1 MKSYNQFIKESEA
14 SRNASVG
21 SGVDSNQGRQAG
33 TIYGY
38 YGPGSSIGGSGG
50 SIKFG
55 GGKKKPKPDAKK
67 PKVTKS
73 DTKPTVTKSKPP
85 VTQSKPEPVA
95 KGGAIVKSG
104 GGSIV
109 KTKSQPTA
117 KKPALPAAK
126 SSAIVKRGSSAIAK
140 RSGAIVKSPGG
151 SIVKEVY
158 DKDIAGSSQIKKQG
172 EGGRVGAN
180 RKKSEAETRRMKA
193 VGGGKMAPVTYKDRK
208 DIGSQRQTSTREQ
221 QPTKERGSAEVKQ
234 SYADKV
240 KAERRKA
247 AQARIAAKKGGGEV
261 KKDTTSSKDASKQ
274 ATKLLSTKKTEKKP
288 VNPNYKPAKASGMT
302 RQERMKVTR
311 KGETALRGIF
321 KDQETAKYKKE
332 TGTNPDAKGRTKIMG
347 RVHKRMST

>member
-1 MKSYNQFIKESEA
+1 MSEA
-14 SRNASVG
+14 VSGDDTGQGGLAGNTYG
-21 SGVDSNQGRQAG
+21 SDLSIER
-33 TIYGY
+33 
-38 YGPGSSIGGSGG
+38 PGNGGNIK
-50 SIKFG
+50 IKFG
-55 GGKKKPKPDAKK
+55 GKDKDKKKKESPPKKAKVTKNTTTAKK
-67 PKVTKS
+67 PTVAS
-73 DTKPTVTKSKPP
+73 KPTVT
-85 VTQSKPEPVA
+85 QSKSPVKEPVV
-95 KGGAIVKSG
+95 KGGA
-104 GGSIV
+104 IV
-109 KTKSQPTA
+109 KTKSQPVA
-117 KKPALPAAK
+117 KKPALP
-126 SSAIVKRGSSAIAK
+126 STN
-140 RSGAIVKSPGG
+140 SGAIVKSDRNAIVKSSGG

-172 EGGRVGAN
+172 EGGRIGAN
-180 RKKSEAETRRMKA
+180 RKKSEVETRRMKA
-193 VGGGKMAPVTYKDRK
+193 IGGGKTAPVTYKDRK

-247 AQARIAAKKGGGEV
+247 AQARIAAKKSGSEV

-288 VNPNYKPAKASGMT
+288 VNPNYKPSKASGMT

-311 KGETALRGIF
+311 KGETMLRGIM

-332 TGTNPDAKGRTKIMG
+332 TGQNPDAKGRTKIMG

>member
-1 MKSYNQFIKESEA
+1 MKSFNQFKH
-14 SRNASVG
+14 
-21 SGVDSNQGRQAG
+21 DL
-33 TIYGY
+33 T
-38 YGPGSSIGGSGG
+38 
-50 SIKFG
+50 
-55 GGKKKPKPDAKK
+55 
-67 PKVTKS
+67 
-73 DTKPTVTKSKPP
+73 
-85 VTQSKPEPVA
+85 
-95 KGGAIVKSG
+95 
-104 GGSIV
+104 
-109 KTKSQPTA
+109 
-117 KKPALPAAK
+117 
-126 SSAIVKRGSSAIAK
+126 
-140 RSGAIVKSPGG
+140 
-151 SIVKEVY
+151 EVY

-193 VGGGKMAPVTYKDRK
+193 IGGGKTAPVNYKDRK

-221 QPTKERGSAEVKQ
+221 QPTKERGSSEVKQ

-261 KKDTTSSKDASKQ
+261 KKDTTSSKDASKE

-288 VNPNYKPAKASGMT
+288 VNHNYKPAKASGMT

-311 KGETALRGIF
+311 KGETMLRGIM
-321 KDQETAKYKKE
+321 KTQETDKYKKE

>member
-1 MKSYNQFIKESEA
+1 MLVPFSMKSFNQFKKDLTEA
-14 SRNASVG
+14 
-21 SGVDSNQGRQAG
+21 
-33 TIYGY
+33 
-38 YGPGSSIGGSGG
+38 
-50 SIKFG
+50 
-55 GGKKKPKPDAKK
+55 
-67 PKVTKS
+67 
-73 DTKPTVTKSKPP
+73 
-85 VTQSKPEPVA
+85 
-95 KGGAIVKSG
+95 
-104 GGSIV
+104 
-109 KTKSQPTA
+109 
-117 KKPALPAAK
+117 
-126 SSAIVKRGSSAIAK
+126 
-140 RSGAIVKSPGG
+140 
-151 SIVKEVY
+151 Y

-247 AQARIAAKKGGGEV
+247 AQARIAAKKSGGEV
-261 KKDTTSSKDASKQ
+261 KKTETKSAKDTSKEAS
-274 ATKLLSTKKTEKKP
+274 KLLSTKKTEKKP

-311 KGETALRGIF
+311 KGETMLRGIM
-321 KDQETAKYKKE
+321 KDQETSKYKKE

>member
-1 MKSYNQFIKESEA
+1 MSE
-14 SRNASVG
+14 
-21 SGVDSNQGRQAG
+21 SGVSGDDTGQGSFAG
-33 TIYGY
+33 NITGTDLV
-38 YGPGSSIGGSGG
+38 SMR
-50 SIKFG
+50 
-55 GGKKKPKPDAKK
+55 
-67 PKVTKS
+67 
-73 DTKPTVTKSKPP
+73 
-85 VTQSKPEPVA
+85 
-95 KGGAIVKSG
+95 SG
-104 GGSIV
+104 GGSISFGGKDKKDKKDKEPAAKKAKV
-109 KTKSQPTA
+109 TKNTTTA
-117 KKPALPAAK
+117 KKPTVASKPTVTQSKSPVKEPVAKKPLALPAAK
-126 SSAIVKRGSSAIAK
+126 SGAIVKTKTQSVAQRPALPAK
-140 RSGAIVKSPGG
+140 KSGAIVKSPGG

-193 VGGGKMAPVTYKDRK
+193 IGGGKTAPVTYKDRK

-221 QPTKERGSAEVKQ
+221 QPTKERGSSEVKQ

-247 AQARIAAKKGGGEV
+247 AQARIAAKKSGGEV

-311 KGETALRGIF
+311 KGETMLRGIM
-321 KDQETAKYKKE
+321 KDQETSKYKKE

>member
-1 MKSYNQFIKESEA
+1 MKSYNQFVAELNDLETQKA
-14 SRNASVG
+14 NNAERRKQIH
-21 SGVDSNQGRQAG
+21 SNLKSAGQANNQHRDDVAARRQAEKDREDDRE
-33 TIYGY
+33 I
-38 YGPGSSIGGSGG
+38 
-50 SIKFG
+50 IKKDV
-55 GGKKKPKPDAKK
+55 KKELGFREA
-67 PKVTKS
+67 
-73 DTKPTVTKSKPP
+73 
-85 VTQSKPEPVA
+85 
-95 KGGAIVKSG
+95 
-104 GGSIV
+104 
-109 KTKSQPTA
+109 
-117 KKPALPAAK
+117 
-126 SSAIVKRGSSAIAK
+126 
-140 RSGAIVKSPGG
+140 
-151 SIVKEVY
+151 Y

-193 VGGGKMAPVTYKDRK
+193 VGGGKTAPVTYKDRK
-208 DIGSQRQTSTREQ
+208 DIGSQRQTDTRQQ
-221 QPTKERGSAEVKQ
+221 QPTQERGSTEVKQ

-247 AQARIAAKKGGGEV
+247 AQARIAAKKSGGEV

-311 KGETALRGIF
+311 KGETMLRGIM
-321 KDQETAKYKKE
+321 KDQETSKYKKE